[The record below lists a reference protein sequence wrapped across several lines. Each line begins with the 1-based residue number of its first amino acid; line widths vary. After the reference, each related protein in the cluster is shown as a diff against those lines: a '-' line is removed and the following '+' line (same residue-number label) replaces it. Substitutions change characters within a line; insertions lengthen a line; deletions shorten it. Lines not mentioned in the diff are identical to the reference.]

1 MAVKEILRLLVLSAK
16 MDLASL
22 LRDTTTVLFEIFTDI
37 ITSVSA
43 VMGVFLLAWR
53 FDGIGGMCRYEVL
66 FMLAYA
72 TIISGL
78 YMIFFGN
85 NNGHISRRI
94 GRGQFEHMFVQPRPL
109 PVQLITDGFYP
120 FSCGSTF
127 IFGVITMSIAVVS
140 LEIVLSWWWILVL
153 AGYLIVSLSIIVG
166 FLYLTG
172 SLAFYAPV
180 QAEEITSH
188 VFSAFE
194 HIGRFPLSGM
204 PRHLKLSLLT
214 LAPSGLLAWFPTLAL
229 LGRPPL
235 YWSPFYPFIFAVIL
249 WMMAL
254 YFFRKG
260 LKYYATTGINRYT
273 DFGRR

>member
-1 MAVKEILRLLVLSAK
+1 MVRDFFRLLALSAK

-22 LRDTTTVLFEIFTDI
+22 LRDTSTVLFEIFTDI
-37 ITSVSA
+37 ITSTSA
-43 VMGVFLLAWR
+43 IMGVFLLAWR

-66 FMLAYA
+66 FMLAFA
-72 TIISGL
+72 TVISGL

-94 GRGQFEHMFVQPRPL
+94 GRGQFEHMLAQPRSLFVQL
-109 PVQLITDGFYP
+109 ATDGFYP
-120 FSCGSTF
+120 FSCGSTL
-127 IFGVITMSIAVVS
+127 IFGVITMVIAVANLGLALS
-140 LEIVLSWWWILVL
+140 LWWLLAVVGYLLASLAIVVGFMYL
-153 AGYLIVSLSIIVG
+153 AGC
-166 FLYLTG
+166 
-172 SLAFYAPV
+172 LAFYAPV
-180 QAEEITSH
+180 QAEEISSH

-204 PRHLKLSLLT
+204 PRYLKLPLLT

-235 YWSPFYPFIFAVIL
+235 YWSPVYPLVFATIL
-249 WMMAL
+249 WIVTL
-254 YFFRKG
+254 YYFRKG
-260 LKYYATTGINRYT
+260 LRYYAKTGINRYT

>member
-1 MAVKEILRLLVLSAK
+1 VVKEVFKLLALSAK

-22 LRDTTTVLFEIFTDI
+22 LRDTATISFGMFTDI

-43 VMGVFLLAWR
+43 ITGVFLLAWR

-66 FMLAYA
+66 FMLAFA

-94 GRGQFEHMFVQPRPL
+94 GRGQFEHMFVQPRSL
-109 PVQLITDGFYP
+109 PVQLATDGFYP
-120 FSCGSTF
+120 FSCGYTF
-127 IFGVITMSIAVVS
+127 IFGVITMSIAVVN
-140 LEIVLSWWWILVL
+140 LEITLSWWWVF
-153 AGYLIVSLSIIVG
+153 AVVGYLIVSLSIVVG
-166 FLYLTG
+166 FLYLAG

-180 QAEEITSH
+180 QAEEISSH

-204 PRHLKLSLLT
+204 PRYLKFPLLT
-214 LAPSGLLAWFPTLAL
+214 LAPTGLLAWFPTLAL

-235 YWSPFYPFIFAVIL
+235 YWSPLYPLIFAIFL
-249 WMMAL
+249 WMVAL

-260 LKYYATTGINRYT
+260 LRYYAKKGINRYS
-273 DFGRR
+273 DFGRS

>member
-1 MAVKEILRLLVLSAK
+1 MVVKDIFRLLALSAK
-16 MDLASL
+16 LDLVSL
-22 LRDTTTVLFEIFTDI
+22 LRDTSTVLFAIFTDI
-37 ITSVSA
+37 ITSASA
-43 VMGVFLLAWR
+43 IAGVFLLAWR

-66 FMLAYA
+66 MMLAFA

-94 GRGQFEHMFVQPRPL
+94 GRGQFEHMFAQPRSL
-109 PVQLITDGFYP
+109 AMQLATDGFYP
-120 FSCGSTF
+120 FSCGCTL
-127 IFGVITMSIAVVS
+127 IFGIATMSIAITNVEVALSMWWVFALIGYLVAS
-140 LEIVLSWWWILVL
+140 LAILVGFMYL
-153 AGYLIVSLSIIVG
+153 A
-166 FLYLTG
+166 G

-180 QAEEITSH
+180 QAEEISSY

-204 PRHLKLSLLT
+204 PRYLKLPLLT

-235 YWSPFYPFIFAVIL
+235 YWSAWYPFIFAIIL
-249 WMMAL
+249 WMVTMHV
-254 YFFRKG
+254 FRKG
-260 LKYYATTGINRYT
+260 LRYYAKTGINRYT
-273 DFGRR
+273 EFGRR

>member
-1 MAVKEILRLLVLSAK
+1 MVRDIFKLLALSAK

-22 LRDTTTVLFEIFTDI
+22 MRDTATIAFDIFTDI
-37 ITSVSA
+37 ITSISA
-43 VMGVFLLAWR
+43 ITGVFLLAWR

-66 FMLAYA
+66 FMLAFA

-94 GRGQFEHMFVQPRPL
+94 GRGQLEHMLVQPRSL
-109 PVQLITDGFYP
+109 PVQLSTDGFYP
-120 FSCGSTF
+120 FSCGCTF
-127 IFGVITMSIAVVS
+127 IFGVITMFIAVAD
-140 LEIVLSWWWILVL
+140 LEIAVSWLWVL
-153 AGYLIVSLSIIVG
+153 ALIAYLVTSLAIVVG
-166 FLYLTG
+166 FLYLAG

-180 QAEEITSH
+180 QAEEISSH

-204 PRHLKLSLLT
+204 PRYLKFPLLT
-214 LAPSGLLAWFPTLAL
+214 LAPSGLLAWFPVLAL

-235 YWSPFYPFIFAVIL
+235 YWSPFYPFIFAIVL
-249 WMMAL
+249 WTTAL

-260 LKYYATTGINRYT
+260 LVYYVKTGINRYT

>member
-1 MAVKEILRLLVLSAK
+1 MVVKDFFRLLTFSAK

-22 LRDTTTVLFEIFTDI
+22 LRDTSTVLFYFFTDI

-43 VMGVFLLAWR
+43 VTGVFLLAWR

-66 FMLAYA
+66 FMLAFA
-72 TIISGL
+72 TVVSGL
-78 YMIFFGN
+78 YMVFLGN

-94 GRGQFEHMFVQPRPL
+94 GRGQLEHMFVQPRSL
-109 PVQLITDGFYP
+109 PMQLATDGFYP
-120 FSCGSTF
+120 FSSGCTF
-127 IFGVITMSIAVVS
+127 IFGVITISIATANLDIAVS
-140 LEIVLSWWWILVL
+140 LWWILAL
-153 AGYLIVSLSIIVG
+153 IGYLAVSLSIIVG
-166 FLYLTG
+166 FLYLAG

-180 QAEEITSH
+180 QAEEISSH

-204 PRHLKLSLLT
+204 PRYLKLPLLT

-235 YWSPFYPFIFAVIL
+235 YWSPVYPLIFALIL
-249 WMMAL
+249 WIIAL
-254 YFFRKG
+254 HFFRKG
-260 LKYYATTGINRYT
+260 LRYYAKTGINRYS
-273 DFGRR
+273 DFGRS